1 MNTPTLSRLT
11 MQTMANYRVAA
22 TQVVAA
28 TGAGSRRV
36 VRAVD
41 GTLQREVLARA
52 GKLAPRPAER
62 MDELRGNASR
72 LVVQGIDQFE
82 KAAETGI
89 ARGSEFAVAQVA
101 RLADFAAEVNTPL
114 LAEGLHTAAR
124 LSIPAA
130 QLALRVSS
138 KVAEGATSLADAA
151 GAHPVGRAL
160 RKTARGAG
168 RAAAKTTQRGRKAVA
183 KATKAP
189 SVKRAR
195 RGAKRAAGQ
204 LAAAF

>member
-1 MNTPTLSRLT
+1 MGVDRAQDGSRG
-11 MQTMANYRVAA
+11 VAA

-82 KAAETGI
+82 KAAETGMEQLGRLEEGRMRMRDLDVEI
-89 ARGSEFAVAQVA
+89 AGVVFE
-101 RLADFAAEVNTPL
+101 LD
-114 LAEGLHTAAR
+114 
-124 LSIPAA
+124 PA
-130 QLALRVSS
+130 
-138 KVAEGATSLADAA
+138 
-151 GAHPVGRAL
+151 
-160 RKTARGAG
+160 
-168 RAAAKTTQRGRKAVA
+168 
-183 KATKAP
+183 
-189 SVKRAR
+189 
-195 RGAKRAAGQ
+195 
-204 LAAAF
+204 